1 MKVCGIIAEYNP
13 FHSGHAYHIAAAR
26 RESGCD
32 YIIAV
37 MSGDFVQR
45 GAPALIDK
53 YIRAR
58 QALLEGAD
66 LVLMLPV
73 YASTASAE
81 GFARAGIAALM
92 TTGVVD
98 SVSFGCED
106 TSVCSGHYQNLARK
120 LAWESESFQA
130 ALVEKL
136 ASGKSYASA
145 RSDVIKSFEAGS
157 IDTSLLQKPNNLLA
171 FEYLR
176 AMERSGCGMDIYPV
190 KRIGSYHNAS
200 IPNLTTDSVSEA
212 AAETMLKT
220 MPKAA
225 PETTLETTPKAALE
239 TTLETMLE
247 AASGTSPV
255 FASASA
261 CRQTLLSD
269 SREKLWQLESAG
281 QIPPAV
287 CRLLA
292 DYANQY
298 DYLAEDDF
306 SRMLHY
312 ALLLHRTEGYRR
324 FYNCG
329 GDLSARIAGKLPEY
343 ESFTQFCD
351 VLKNKSVTRTRIAR
365 VLTHILLGLPAQM
378 PAPLLR
384 HDRLPYLRVLGLKKS
399 AAPLLH
405 ELKQRS
411 AAPLITRPARAKR
424 KLTPDAMDYFAQ
436 DLFAADV
443 YRSAL
448 FHKCGRCCA
457 DDYRRT
463 INTI

>member
-13 FHSGHAYHIAAAR
+13 FHSGHAYHISAAR

-32 YIIAV
+32 YIVAV

-53 YIRAR
+53 YIRAQ
-58 QALLEGAD
+58 QALLGGAD

-73 YASTASAE
+73 CTSTASAE

-92 TTGVVD
+92 TTGIVD

-106 TSVCSGHYQNLARK
+106 TSVCSGHYQNLAQK
-120 LAWESESFQA
+120 LAWESDSFQA
-130 ALVEKL
+130 ALLEKL
-136 ASGKSYASA
+136 SSGKSYASA
-145 RSDVIKSFEAGS
+145 RSDVIQSFEAGS
-157 IDTSLLQKPNNLLA
+157 IDTSLLRKPNNLLA

-176 AMERSGCGMDIYPV
+176 AMERSGYHMDIYPV
-190 KRIGSYHNAS
+190 KRVGSYHN
-200 IPNLTTDSVSEA
+200 
-212 AAETMLKT
+212 ETL
-220 MPKAA
+220 PKAA
-225 PETTLETTPKAALE
+225 SEDF
-239 TTLETMLE
+239 
-247 AASGTSPV
+247 PV

-261 CRQTLLSD
+261 CRRTLLSK
-269 SREKLWQLESAG
+269 SRKKLWQLASAG
-281 QIPPAV
+281 QIPPVV

-298 DYLAEDDF
+298 DYLEEDDF
-306 SRMLHY
+306 SRMMHY
-312 ALLLHRTEGYRR
+312 ALLLYQTKGYRQ
-324 FYNCG
+324 FYDCG
-329 GDLSARIAGKLPEY
+329 GDLSARIAGKLPDY

-378 PAPLLR
+378 PAPLLKNY
-384 HDRLPYLRVLGLKKS
+384 RLPYLRVLGLKKS

-405 ELKQRS
+405 ELKMRS

-424 KLTPDAMDYFAQ
+424 KLTPDALDYFAQ
-436 DLFAADV
+436 DLFAADI

-448 FHKCGRCCA
+448 FHKCGKCYA
-457 DDYRRT
+457 SDYRRT
-463 INTI
+463 IKTI